1 MIGQIESYD
10 PEAKTGVIKSDE
22 ALFEFKADDWVAAAL
37 PETGDDV
44 SFEAEG
50 NTAVNVNLVGAYLAK
65 PEAVKYRY
73 LAAVLGLVLGGIGA
87 HRFYLGYY
95 WIGLAQLALTF
106 VTGGFGLLWGVVEG
120 VLLFGG
126 QLDKDAKGRPLK

>member
-10 PEAKTGVIKSDE
+10 SEAKAGVIKSDE
-22 ALFEFKADDWVAAAL
+22 ALFEFNADDWKAEAL

-44 SFEAEG
+44 TFDANG
-50 NTAVNVNLVGAYLAK
+50 NAAVNVDLVGAYLAK

-73 LAAVLGLVLGGIGA
+73 LAAVLALVLGGIGA
-87 HRFYLGYY
+87 HRLYLGYY
-95 WIGLAQLALTF
+95 WIALAQLALT
-106 VTGGFGLLWGVVEG
+106 VLTVGFGVVWGFVEA

-126 QLDKDAKGRPLK
+126 QMDKDAKGRPLK

>member
-10 PEAKTGVIKSDE
+10 PEAKTGIIKTDE
-22 ALFEFKADDWVAAAL
+22 AMFEFKADDWRAEVL

-50 NTAVNVNLVGAYLAK
+50 TAAVSVNLVGAYLAK

-73 LAAVLGLVLGGIGA
+73 LAAALGLVLGGIGA

-106 VTGGFGLLWGVVEG
+106 VTGGFGVLWGFVEG
-120 VLLFGG
+120 VLLLTGH
-126 QLDKDAKGRPLK
+126 LDKDAKDRPLK